1 MPDLQID
8 SDAPASSDPR
18 QPADRA
24 TSRAAFLGGLLAF
37 VALVALSVVG
47 IGHARTIEG
56 AANAQYWLVTA
67 GVAAALGFVT
77 LSLSRAP
84 ARTRTGDAARRIGVV
99 LAWIWLAVFL
109 CETIAAGSGAFFSP
123 FELAWSAWKG

>member
-1 MPDLQID
+1 MPD
-8 SDAPASSDPR
+8 APSPSSTTE
-18 QPADRA
+18 QADRP

-77 LSLSRAP
+77 FSLGRTP
-84 ARTRTGDAARRIGVV
+84 ARTRAGETAKKIGVL
-99 LAWIWLAVFL
+99 LAAIWLAVFL
-109 CETIAAGSGAFFSP
+109 WETIAVGSGAFPGP
-123 FELAWSAWKG
+123 FELGWAAWKG